1 MAMPKCLALIVLA
14 CSIAGQALADGALVH
29 RLTPQENRRLERI
42 DSSRAAALA
51 VARTRGAQGIGDA
64 APSSWVSQQGC

>member
-14 CSIAGQALADGALVH
+14 CSIAGQALAL
-29 RLTPQENRRLERI
+29 
-42 DSSRAAALA
+42 
-51 VARTRGAQGIGDA
+51 ARTRGAQGIGDA

>member
-1 MAMPKCLALIVLA
+1 MPKCLALIVLA
-14 CSIAGQALADGALVH
+14 CSIAGQ
-29 RLTPQENRRLERI
+29 
-42 DSSRAAALA
+42 A